1 MARFLLVAIALMLLV
16 EIADSQPADAA
27 IVYRWCSRGRIN
39 EVGAPS
45 CGFSSYSQCQAAQGG
60 YGVCTENPFY
70 IGPTRGRSADAG
82 RR

>member
-45 CGFSSYSQCQAAQGG
+45 CGFSSYSQC
-60 YGVCTENPFY
+60 
-70 IGPTRGRSADAG
+70 
-82 RR
+82 